1 MIVVG
6 VRRTAGVR
14 TGTSIRAVGWLTI
27 EKPHCVRTILKIFGR
42 NLAARKHDVHF
53 AFGAFQQSRG
63 FVSRQTTETDRI
75 TQSVKFDSIKEC
87 FNEG

>member
-1 MIVVG
+1 MSPMINRG
-6 VRRTAGVR
+6 RYQRTY
-14 TGTSIRAVGWLTI
+14 
-27 EKPHCVRTILKIFGR
+27 
-42 NLAARKHDVHF
+42 LAARKHDVHF